1 MASKEFNVVAVLY
14 PKKGK
19 ADRVRRLPHRA
30 VRTSDTDLLK
40 VIELLQD
47 VSTYV
52 KSNEPGT
59 LRYSVNRRR
68 VIATICS
75 VFDCSIG

>member
-19 ADRVRRLPHRA
+19 ADRVRRLLDRA
-30 VRTSDTDLLK
+30 VRTSDADLLK

-47 VSTYV
+47 VSFYV

-59 LRYSVNRRR
+59 LRYSVNRR
-68 VIATICS
+68 
-75 VFDCSIG
+75 